1 MKTDLVANII
11 AAHCSGDEGS
21 FKAAVDAL
29 AADELN
35 KGNSRTS
42 TVILEAYT
50 GKTPTPLKKPDA
62 AAPPPLVLPL
72 NLPLEASP
80 LRLPSEEHMPRG
92 IRTAF
97 WNCTT

>member
-35 KGNSRTS
+35 KGHYRTS
-42 TVILEAYT
+42 PVI
-50 GKTPTPLKKPDA
+50 
-62 AAPPPLVLPL
+62 
-72 NLPLEASP
+72 
-80 LRLPSEEHMPRG
+80 
-92 IRTAF
+92 
-97 WNCTT
+97 